1 MQSTALGI
9 KTWHP
14 DHVNLTRSSAE
25 KLDHDDPLGGAR
37 EKFYIPDPETIY
49 LDGNSLGRLPLATRE
64 RINQVADYEWGE
76 RLIRSWG
83 EGWMELPTEIGDR
96 LGSAVLGAQTGET
109 IVCDNVTVNIKK
121 LMYCAHAMR
130 PDRADV
136 IAHRGDFPTDRYL
149 AAHQANARGGQVR
162 WIEHDSSVDPRPL
175 DADDVTALIDEN
187 IAFVHLSAVDYR
199 SAAVADLVAITN
211 AVHDAG
217 ALIIWDCSHAVGAIE
232 LDLHSI
238 DADFA
243 VGCSYKYLNGGPG
256 APAWIWVNSRN
267 HDELAT
273 PIPGWKGH
281 ADVFAMTDEYVPAAG
296 VRRFLTGTQ
305 SPIALAALSSGVDII
320 GEYGMA
326 AIHRKARKLTT
337 YAIDLADEL
346 FDGLPVS
353 VASPRQAEH
362 RGAHITLRHPNA
374 RALTEQLVSRNVI
387 PDFRN
392 PDGIRI
398 GLSPLT
404 TRFVDIYDGL
414 MALYALVK

>member
-1 MQSTALGI
+1 MNI
-9 KTWHP
+9 I
-14 DHVNLTRSSAE
+14 RSSAE
-25 KLDHDDPLGGAR
+25 KLDREDPLSAAR
-37 EKFYIPDPETIY
+37 ERFHIVDPDLIY
-49 LDGNSLGRLPLATRE
+49 LDGNSLGRLPLETRD
-64 RINQVADYEWGE
+64 RISTVLDHQWGE

-83 EGWMELPTEIGDR
+83 EGWMELPIEIGDR
-96 LGSAVLGAQTGET
+96 LGAAVLGAQTGET
-109 IVCDNVTVNIKK
+109 VVCDNVTVNIKK
-121 LMYCAHAMR
+121 LMYSAHAMR
-130 PDRADV
+130 PARADV

-149 AAHQANARGGQVR
+149 ATHQANARGGQVR
-162 WIEHDSSVDPRPL
+162 WIELDSSVDPRPL
-175 DADDVTALIDEN
+175 DADDVNALIDEN
-187 IAFVHLSAVDYR
+187 VAFVHLSAVDYR

-217 ALIIWDCSHAVGAIE
+217 ALMIWDCSHAAGAIE

-273 PIPGWKGH
+273 PIPGWMGH
-281 ADVFAMTDEYVPAAG
+281 ADVFDMSDEYVPAAG
-296 VRRFLTGTQ
+296 VRRFMTGTP
-305 SPIALAALSSGVDII
+305 SPIALAAVSSGVDMIA
-320 GEYGMA
+320 EYGMTA
-326 AIHRKARKLTT
+326 VHRKARELTT

-346 FDGLPVS
+346 FDGLPIS

-362 RGAHITLRHPNA
+362 RGAHITLRHPHA

-414 MALYALVK
+414 TALHELVT